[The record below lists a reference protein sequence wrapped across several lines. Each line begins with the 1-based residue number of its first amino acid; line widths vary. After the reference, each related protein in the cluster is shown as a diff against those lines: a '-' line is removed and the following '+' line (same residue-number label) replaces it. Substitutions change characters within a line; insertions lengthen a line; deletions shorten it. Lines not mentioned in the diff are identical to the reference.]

1 VGQVVRNNEQFETNI
16 RADHRGQLLRVGPDS
31 GCVDAFGRQRISD
44 VFTMFDSTQRYD
56 KRADQWNETIVGSG
70 TSTHDS
76 DQSSTLMSV
85 TLSGDSVLRR
95 TRKRFPYQ
103 PGKSELIMQS
113 FVGAEPA
120 SGVVQNVG
128 IYDDADGVMVRA
140 SGTTLQMVVRSSATG
155 TMQEEVVDQ
164 DSWNIDTLFDIDFS
178 KAQIFVTDLE
188 WLGVGRV
195 RAGFV
200 IDGEIRYCHEF
211 NHANNVDSVYMT
223 KAILPLSYEIEAIDT
238 PASASTLKHICSSM
252 MSEAGYEP
260 SGPIHTISPSISSIP
275 NTSGER
281 IVAGIRMVSGRTD
294 NVVIPAKIDLIT
306 ETANDTIQWRLRRNP
321 VTSGV
326 AWVASDNGR
335 GNVETTFSGA
345 IVSGGTIDDSGL
357 FLDKGSIE
365 INLQGGLGLSLGVDS
380 SGNSDELFL
389 TVESSVNAK
398 ATGMLGWIE
407 TV

>member
-1 VGQVVRNNEQFETNI
+1 MGQVVRNNEQFETNI
-16 RADHRGQLLRVGPDS
+16 RADHRGQLLKVGPDS
-31 GCVDAFGRQRISD
+31 GRVDAFGRQRISD
-44 VFTMFDSTQRYD
+44 VFTMFDSTQRYE

-103 PGKSELIMQS
+103 PGKSELVMQS

-164 DSWNIDTLFDIDFS
+164 DSWNIDTLSDIDFS

-195 RAGFV
+195 RVGFV

-238 PASASTLKHICSSM
+238 PTSPSTLKHICSTVI
-252 MSEAGYEP
+252 SEGGYEP
-260 SGPIHTISPSISSIP
+260 HGAISFISPPLDAIP

-294 NVVIPAKIDLIT
+294 NVIMPAKVDVVT
-306 ETANDTIQWRLRRNP
+306 EDATTVQWRLRLNP
-321 VTSGV
+321 TTSGV
-326 AWVASDNGR
+326 SWAAADNGR
-335 GNVETTFSGA
+335 GNVQTTYSGA
-345 IVSGGTIDDSGL
+345 IVSGGTVLDSGL
-357 FLDKGSIE
+357 FSDAGAIE
-365 INLQGGLGLSLGVDS
+365 LNLENKLSYALGVDNAD
-380 SGNSDELFL
+380 NSDELFL
-389 TVESSVNAK
+389 TVASSGNAK